1 MGINILLRALV
12 ASPSTERS
20 SPMRTS
26 KRSTPSL
33 VCFPWPTP
41 VKTRTSSGEHCL
53 ITPCRIPINLPSLY
67 SNGSQF
73 FITTVVTDWLDG
85 AHVVF
90 GEVTKGMDV
99 VKAIEGLG
107 SGSGKTKAKITINK
121 SGEC

>member
-1 MGINILLRALV
+1 M
-12 ASPSTERS
+12 
-20 SPMRTS
+20 
-26 KRSTPSL
+26 
-33 VCFPWPTP
+33 
-41 VKTRTSSGEHCL
+41 SSGKYCFL
-53 ITPCRIPINLPSLY
+53 ILFRTPINQSFLY

-107 SGSGKTKAKITINK
+107 SGSGKTKTKITIDK